1 MSARE
6 TIRWT
11 LTRLGFELTYSYDDA
26 ELLLRQAEEEELP
39 EPITAPLRSFVAC
52 LRHAEAYARD
62 AIRAIPE
69 EET

>member
-1 MSARE
+1 VSARE

-11 LTRLGFELTYSYDDA
+11 LTRLGVELPCSLDDA
-26 ELLLRQAEEEELP
+26 ERALRQAEEEELP
-39 EPITAPLRSFVAC
+39 EPITAPLRSLVAC

-62 AIRAIPE
+62 ALRAIE